1 MSQLFLKNVKYI
13 LSAPSKEFWI
23 ADDRKEICIV
33 GRSNVGKST
42 FINKIC
48 NNNSMAKVSGTPGY
62 TKYLNFFDVNK
73 SFYLVDT
80 PGYGYAKASWSRD
93 ASFANMMHE
102 YIYQRPNLIAVI
114 MIVDAK
120 IGLTDDDILLLNMVH
135 DAKRPVQIIA
145 SKTDKTN
152 QSLRIAFQRKAA
164 SVLTE
169 DEMKNLI
176 FYSSLDARSVDKVV
190 ERVLNI
196 YNNK

>member
-1 MSQLFLKNVKYI
+1 MFLKNVKYI

-73 SFYLVDT
+73 TFYLVDT
-80 PGYGYAKASWSRD
+80 PGYGYAKASWTRD
-93 ASFANMMHE
+93 ESFAKMMQE
-102 YIYQRPNLIAVI
+102 YIYDRPNLKCVI

-120 IGLTDDDILLLNMVH
+120 VGLTSDDILLLDMVH
-135 DAKRPVQIIA
+135 DANRNVQIIA

-152 QSLRIAFQRKAA
+152 QSLRSAFLKKAKE
-164 SVLTE
+164 SLNE
-169 DEMKNLI
+169 QELKDLI
-176 FYSSLDARSVDKVV
+176 FYSSLDSRSVDKVV

-196 YNNK
+196 YNS

>member
-1 MSQLFLKNVKYI
+1 MFLKNVKYI
-13 LSAPSKEFWI
+13 LSAPSKEYWI

-48 NNNSMAKVSGTPGY
+48 NNNSMAKVSCTPGY

-73 SFYLVDT
+73 TFYLVDT
-80 PGYGYAKASWSRD
+80 PGYGYAKASWTRD
-93 ASFANMMHE
+93 ESFAKMMQE
-102 YIYQRPNLIAVI
+102 YIYDRPNLKCVI

-120 IGLTDDDILLLNMVH
+120 VGLTSDDILLLDMVH
-135 DAKRPVQIIA
+135 DANRNVQIIA

-152 QSLRIAFQRKAA
+152 QSLRSAFLKKAKE
-164 SVLTE
+164 SLNE
-169 DEMKNLI
+169 QELKDLI
-176 FYSSLDARSVDKVV
+176 FYSSLDSRSVDKVV

-196 YNNK
+196 YNS

>member
-1 MSQLFLKNVKYI
+1 MFLKNVKYI

-73 SFYLVDT
+73 TFYLVDT
-80 PGYGYAKASWSRD
+80 PGYGYAKASWTRD
-93 ASFANMMHE
+93 ESFAKMMQE
-102 YIYQRPNLIAVI
+102 YIYDRPNLKCII

-120 IGLTDDDILLLNMVH
+120 VGLTSDDILLLDMVH
-135 DAKRPVQIIA
+135 DANRNVQIIA

-152 QSLRIAFQRKAA
+152 QSLRSAFLKKAKE
-164 SVLTE
+164 SLNE
-169 DEMKNLI
+169 QELKDLI
-176 FYSSLDARSVDKVV
+176 FYSSLDPRSVDKVV

-196 YNNK
+196 YNS